1 MAGFVRNGSALRA
14 DACRFHQEPDVGL
27 LDHKIALIT
36 GAARGLGAAMAAG
49 FVREGAAVI
58 LADRDVAGAQRTA
71 DALVAAGGRASA
83 VALDVTDRAAV
94 AACAEQVQAVHGG
107 IDILVNNA
115 GIAGGPRFDDPAT
128 PAAWDRVIGVNLQG
142 CFEVSHAFVPL
153 LKARRG
159 CVVNVSSIVAFATG
173 VSSTGYVVSKGGVR
187 SLTQV
192 MARDLAPFGIRVNAV
207 APGLMD
213 TDMAAPQVATEGGTD
228 WFTTRAPLG
237 RLGTADEIVG
247 PVIFLASAMATYVT
261 GVVLPVDGG
270 FLAA

>member
-1 MAGFVRNGSALRA
+1 M
-14 DACRFHQEPDVGL
+14 GL
-27 LDHKIALIT
+27 LDNKVALIT

-49 FVREGAAVI
+49 FVREGATAIV
-58 LADRDVAGAQRTA
+58 ADRDLAGAQRTA
-71 DALVAAGGRASA
+71 GVLIANGGQASA

-94 AACAEQVQAVHGG
+94 AACAAEVRAMHGG
-107 IDILVNNA
+107 LDVLVNNA
-115 GIAGGPRFDDPAT
+115 GIAGGPRFDDAAT
-128 PAAWDRVIGVNLQG
+128 PAAWDRVMGVNLQG

-173 VSSTGYVVSKGGVR
+173 ISSTGYVVSKGGVR

-213 TDMAAPQVATEGGTD
+213 TDMAAPQVAVEHGTD
-228 WFTTRAPLG
+228 WFTQRAPMG
-237 RLGTADEIVG
+237 RLGTADEVVG
-247 PVIFLASAMATYVT
+247 PVVFLASAMATYVT

-270 FLAA
+270 FLAV

>member
-1 MAGFVRNGSALRA
+1 M
-14 DACRFHQEPDVGL
+14 GL
-27 LDHKIALIT
+27 LDNKVALIT
-36 GAARGLGAAMAAG
+36 GAARGLGAAIARG
-49 FVREGAAVI
+49 FVREGATVI
-58 LADRDVAGAQRTA
+58 LADRDLVGAQRTA
-71 DALVAAGGRASA
+71 DELLANGGQASA

-94 AACAEQVQAVHGG
+94 AACAEQVQASHGG

-115 GIAGGPRFDDPAT
+115 GIAGGPRFDDAGT
-128 PAAWDRVIGVNLQG
+128 PAAWDRVMGVNLQG

-159 CVVNVSSIVAFATG
+159 CIVNLSSIVAFATG
-173 VSSTGYVVSKGGVR
+173 ISSTGYVVSKGGVR

-192 MARDLAPFGIRVNAV
+192 MARDLAVHGIRVNAV

-213 TDMAAPQVATEGGTD
+213 TDMAAPQLATEDGTD
-228 WFTTRAPLG
+228 WFTRRAPLA
-237 RLGTADEIVG
+237 RLGTADEVVG
-247 PVIFLASAMATYVT
+247 PVVFLASGMATYVT